1 MRLADTIA
9 RRRIVYPRPL
19 PTLPDIVLLD
29 LPPRFRS
36 PSLPLGRY
44 YPAIIETE
52 GEWME
57 WNDFLRADRLSPVA
71 PDLLDRRPSA
81 MTSPQIAF
89 AHYDP
94 TAQGWPSILLCRW
107 PDDHVAIAGDKA
119 DLFARSAYTIEIAP
133 DPGSRATTQAE
144 LLRLLNRDH
153 ERDIVFVPPSP
164 VIGTS

>member
-1 MRLADTIA
+1 MRLADTLA

-57 WNDFLRADRLSPVA
+57 WNDFLRADRL
-71 PDLLDRRPSA
+71 
-81 MTSPQIAF
+81 
-89 AHYDP
+89 
-94 TAQGWPSILLCRW
+94 
-107 PDDHVAIAGDKA
+107 
-119 DLFARSAYTIEIAP
+119 
-133 DPGSRATTQAE
+133 
-144 LLRLLNRDH
+144 
-153 ERDIVFVPPSP
+153 
-164 VIGTS
+164 